1 MAKNIQVAIAETFW
15 EQSVH
20 LPNQQR
26 KKLPGFISRFRQEP
40 TSPGFNYEKIN
51 DARVANYRS
60 VRLDQAYRCIVLAP
74 EKGDLY
80 CLLWVDHHDDA
91 YQWARTNCVEINKTT
106 GAIQIYNTQYL
117 DGPPPVEHDSVSQ
130 FTPPPVT
137 QATLEPIEET
147 PLFNLDD
154 TRLLKIGVPESML
167 QTVMDL
173 VSETQLQKLK
183 DALPIEAFEALEFFA
198 GGIPW
203 EDVIDEYGVENTE
216 PVDTEDFA
224 TAMEL
229 DTSKRRFHIVESD
242 EELQQ
247 ILAAPLEKWRVY
259 LHPSQRKLVTNQW
272 NGPVRVTGGAGTG
285 KTVVAMH
292 RAVWLVENTLE
303 ENGKVLFLTYNTN
316 LAGDIAENLRKITT
330 PEQFDQIEIINIDAW
345 ATRFLKSLNYTSR
358 IVNDSQLA
366 EMWSDVID
374 SCGPIPGKPLPASF
388 FTEEWT
394 RVILPKRINSRQE
407 YLKVSRVGRG
417 VALSRPQRAAIWEYF
432 DEMRSQLQRKGWRT
446 WQDAMLDAKD
456 LIVERESTLPY
467 QHVVVDE
474 AQDMGQEALQ
484 LIRALVPQ
492 AKNDLFLVGDGN
504 QRIYPRRAVMGQ
516 CGINIKGRGRKL
528 KINYRTTEQIRRFA
542 TAFMAGQPVDD
553 LDDNPETTN
562 DYKSLTYGPD
572 PELKGFET
580 IEAEVEWIVKTV
592 KNMTQNGQSL
602 SDCCVLLRI
611 KWLRNKYAQALKDSG
626 LEAVTLDAKNDNRS
640 IDGIRIANMHRI
652 KGLEFRHVFLAGMS
666 EGTVPFKKAVEGSED
681 PTELRDYEL
690 GERAL
695 IHVASSRAIETLSVT
710 WHGEPSSYLAG

>member
-1 MAKNIQVAIAETFW
+1 MIKDIRVAIVDSFW
-15 EQSVH
+15 EQSLL

-26 KKLPGFISRFRQEP
+26 KKLTDFISRFRQEP
-40 TSPGFNYEKIN
+40 TSSGFNYG
-51 DARVANYRS
+51 S

-74 EKGDLY
+74 DKGDVY

-91 YQWARTNCVEINKTT
+91 YRWARNNCVEINKTT
-106 GAIQIYNTQYL
+106 GAIQIYNTEYI
-117 DGPPPVEHDSVSQ
+117 DAPPPVEPEVAARTEP
-130 FTPPPVT
+130 TPSH
-137 QATLEPIEET
+137 EPAEDT
-147 PLFNLDD
+147 PLFNLDE
-154 TRLLKIGVPESML
+154 TRLLKIGVPNPML

-173 VSETQLQKLK
+173 VSESQLQKLK
-183 DALPIEAFEALEFFA
+183 GALPIEAFEALEFFA
-198 GGIPW
+198 GGISW
-203 EDVIDEYGVENTE
+203 EDILKEYGVDSSE
-216 PVDTEDFA
+216 PIDTEDFA
-224 TAMEL
+224 SAMER
-229 DTSKRRFHIVESD
+229 DTSKRRFHIIESD
-242 EELQQ
+242 EELQK

-292 RAVWLVENTLE
+292 RAVWLVKNTLE
-303 ENGKVLFLTYNTN
+303 ENRKVLFLTYNTN

-330 PEQFDQIEIINIDAW
+330 PEQFDQIEVINIDAW
-345 ATRFLKSLNYTSR
+345 ATRFLKSLNYTNR

-366 EMWSDVID
+366 DMWSDVID

-432 DEMRSQLQRKGWRT
+432 DEMRSKLQRKGWRT

-456 LIVERESTLPY
+456 LIVDQKAHLPY

-474 AQDMGQEALQ
+474 SQDMGQEALQ
-484 LIRALVPQ
+484 LIRSLVPES
-492 AKNDLFLVGDGN
+492 KNDLFLVGDGN
-504 QRIYPRRAVMGQ
+504 QRIYPRRAVMSQ
-516 CGINIKGRGRKL
+516 CGINIIGRGRKL

-542 TAFMAGQPVDD
+542 TAFMAGQSVDD

-562 DYKSLTYGPD
+562 DYKSLTYGPE
-572 PELKGFET
+572 PELRGFKSVKEEVSW
-580 IEAEVEWIVKTV
+580 IAEKARQLT
-592 KNMTQNGQSL
+592 NTGQQL
-602 SDCCVLLRI
+602 SDCCVLLRV
-611 KWLRNKYAQALKDSG
+611 KWLRDNYAKELQNAG
-626 LEAVTLDAKNDNRS
+626 LNVVTLDAKNDNRS
-640 IDGIRIANMHRI
+640 IEGIRIANMHRI
-652 KGLEFRHVFLAGMS
+652 KGLEFRHVFLASMK
-666 EGTVPFKKAVEGSED
+666 EGTIPFKKAVEGSED

-695 IHVASSRAIETLSVT
+695 IHVASSRAIETLHVT
-710 WHGEPSSYLAG
+710 WSGEPSSYLNFST